1 MEIKKDLSQ
10 LIVEA
15 IAISINSKK
24 NCDEV
29 LFYLATTENPYV
41 NIGIGNPLSV
51 LECLVKIHNRLHDLV
66 DNEEVEFEG
75 VSSALGMSGV
85 LTINISQAIPIETLL
100 HFKTYTIGFKEVNPR
115 AALLLNLEY
124 NVNAKKT
131 FGDVVSCNLK
141 ELY

>member
-1 MEIKKDLSQ
+1 MEVKKDLNQ

-15 IAISINSKK
+15 ISTNGKK

-41 NIGIGNPLSV
+41 DIGMGNPLSP
-51 LECLVKIHNRLHDLV
+51 LECLVALHNRFHDLV

-85 LTINISQAIPIETLL
+85 LTINISQAIPIKTLL
-100 HFKTYTIGFKEVNPR
+100 NFKTYTIGFEEENPQ

-131 FGDVVSCNLK
+131 SSDVVSCNLK